1 MALQGK
7 HILVGIS
14 GGIAAYKIPELIR
27 GLVKAGAEV
36 RVATTRHAL
45 EFVTELTLQTVSGHP
60 VYSDV
65 FAAINAHATE
75 HISLPE
81 WCDAMIVAPATANV
95 VAKMAAGIA
104 DDALTTTICSC
115 VARKPILIAP
125 AMNDKMWENPATQH
139 AVETIRSWQNVRVI
153 EPAEGPLAC
162 GVVGK
167 GRMPE
172 AEELQEAL
180 EYVLTPPTLAGQR
193 ILITAGGTQ
202 EPIDPVRFIS
212 NYSTGKMG
220 VALAQVCARRGAEVT
235 MVCGSMS
242 VTPRNPFGAIHRID
256 ALSAQ
261 EMYEACIAQWPR
273 MNSAILCAAVADFTP
288 CEKAENKIKKGDRSL
303 VNGDRSLVIGGKPSS
318 AEATPPVNREDAPGD
333 RSLVISDRS
342 LVNGGKPSSAEATP
356 PVSREDAPGE
366 WSLSLKETADIA
378 KALGQSKRPDQK
390 LIGFALETQHE
401 IENALHKMERKNL
414 DAIVLNSL
422 RDKGAGFGVDTNR
435 VTIIRADGNSLELPL
450 LSKAEAANEIIRYS
464 FLLEEAE

>member
-1 MALQGK
+1 MALEGK

-104 DDALTTTICSC
+104 DDALTTTLCSC
-115 VARKPILIAP
+115 VARKPIVIAP
-125 AMNDKMWENPATQH
+125 AMNDKMWENPATQR
-139 AVETIRSWQNVRVI
+139 AIETIRGWENIRVI
-153 EPAEGPLAC
+153 EPTEGPLAC
-162 GVVGK
+162 GTNGK

-172 AEELQEAL
+172 VEELQEAL
-180 EYVLTPPTLAGQR
+180 AYALTPQTLAGQR

-220 VALAQVCARRGAEVT
+220 VALAQACARRGADVT
-235 MVCGSMS
+235 MVCGAMS
-242 VTPRNPFGAIHRID
+242 ATLRNPFGAIHRID

-261 EMYEACIAQWPR
+261 DMYEACIAQWPR

-288 CEKAENKIKKGDRSL
+288 CEKAENKIKKGDWSL
-303 VNGDRSLVIGGKPSS
+303 VN
-318 AEATPPVNREDAPGD
+318 
-333 RSLVISDRS
+333 
-342 LVNGGKPSSAEATP
+342 
-356 PVSREDAPGE
+356 GE

-401 IENALHKMERKNL
+401 KENALHKMERKNL

-435 VTIIRADGNSLELPL
+435 VTVLRADGNSLELPL
-450 LSKAEAANEIIRYS
+450 LSKEEVANQIIRYS
-464 FLLEEAE
+464 ILLEEAE

>member
-1 MALQGK
+1 MALEGK

-104 DDALTTTICSC
+104 DDALTTTLCSC

-125 AMNDKMWENPATQH
+125 AMNDKMWENPAIQQAIT
-139 AVETIRSWQNVRVI
+139 TISKWEKVRVI

-162 GVVGK
+162 GTNGK

-172 AEELQEAL
+172 VEDLQEAIQ
-180 EYVLTPPTLAGQR
+180 YALTPQTLTGQR
-193 ILITAGGTQ
+193 MLITAGGTQ

-220 VALAQVCARRGAEVT
+220 VALAQACARRGADVT
-235 MVCGSMS
+235 MVCGAMS
-242 VTPRNPFGAIHRID
+242 ATLRNPFGAIHRID

-261 EMYEACIAQWPR
+261 AMHEACIAQWPH

-288 CEKAENKIKKGDRSL
+288 CEKAEEKIKKDSGFRIQDSGL
-303 VNGDRSLVIGGKPSS
+303 FLP
-318 AEATPPVNREDAPGD
+318 
-333 RSLVISDRS
+333 
-342 LVNGGKPSSAEATP
+342 
-356 PVSREDAPGE
+356 
-366 WSLSLKETADIA
+366 LKETADIA

-401 IENALHKMERKNL
+401 KENALHKMERKNL

-435 VTIIRADGNSLELPL
+435 VTVLRADGNSLELPL
-450 LSKAEAANEIIRYS
+450 LSKEEVANQIIRYS
-464 FLLEEAE
+464 ILLEEAE

>member
-139 AVETIRSWQNVRVI
+139 AIETIRSWQNVRVI

-288 CEKAENKIKKGDRSL
+288 CEKAENKIKKGEL
-303 VNGDRSLVIGGKPSS
+303 KV
-318 AEATPPVNREDAPGD
+318 E
-333 RSLVISDRS
+333 
-342 LVNGGKPSSAEATP
+342 
-356 PVSREDAPGE
+356 SRESNVF
-366 WSLSLKETADIA
+366 SLSLKETADIA

>member
-180 EYVLTPPTLAGQR
+180 EYVLTPRTLTGQR

-303 VNGDRSLVIGGKPSS
+303 VIGDRSLVISDRSLVIGGKPSS
-318 AEATPPVNREDAPGD
+318 AEATPPVN
-333 RSLVISDRS
+333 
-342 LVNGGKPSSAEATP
+342 
-356 PVSREDAPGE
+356 REDAPGE